1 MLKSVTVGDC
11 MACHPL
17 TFRADTDLLLAIE
30 QLLAHRISAAPV
42 VNEHAQLLGVVSD
55 GDCLRAILAATY
67 HESVAGTV
75 GSYMTTQVDTVTPQ
89 ADLSEIAGLFLNSSR
104 HCLPVL
110 ENARLVG
117 LVSRHDALRGLKAFA
132 QHAAKLA

>member
-1 MLKSVTVGDC
+1 MLKSITVADC

-17 TFRADTDLLLAIE
+17 TFRAETDLLLAIE
-30 QLLAHRISAAPV
+30 QLLTHRISAAAV
-42 VNEHAQLLGVVSD
+42 IDEHGHLLGVLSD

-67 HESVAGTV
+67 HDSAAGTV
-75 GSYMTTQVDTVTPQ
+75 ANYMTTKVDTVTPQ
-89 ADLSEIAGLFLNSSR
+89 ASLSEIAGLFLNNSR

-110 ENARLVG
+110 ENSRLVG

-132 QHAAKLA
+132 QHAAKMS